1 MQQQTKRTT
10 TTTIK
15 ISRKVMRHIDA
26 AASVDESVDE
36 TLRRLLGL
44 SDGTEKPGGVP
55 PPNTTIKVSKVMNH
69 IQQKAKPKESRDETL
84 SRLLGIAQDDG
95 NVRAK
100 S

>member
-1 MQQQTKRTT
+1 MQQPMKRT

-15 ISRKVMRHIDA
+15 ISRKVMRHIDG
-26 AASVDESVDE
+26 ASTPDESVDE

-44 SDGTEKPGGVP
+44 SDGTEKPEGVP
-55 PPNTTIKVSKVMNH
+55 PPTTTIKVSKAVMKH
-69 IQQKAKPKESRDETL
+69 IQTKSRPKESRDETL